1 MSGRLSNSRLDVPRS
16 NDLTSLLSDGASGVY
31 SQIVFLIVW
40 PIIAICSTPLIG
52 LVLALLSKQTTPR
65 ELWVLGRRRGDR
77 GLIDAVLLQ
86 YAVPLTMLIL
96 LYAAFSLEPRTK
108 WSITHTPELCLGQL
122 CLPSR
127 DVSGI
132 PHL

>member
-1 MSGRLSNSRLDVPRS
+1 MSGHRSNSVLDVPRS
-16 NDLTSLLSDGASGVY
+16 NNLTSLLPDGESGVY

-52 LVLALLSKQTTPR
+52 LLLAVIFKQTTPR
-65 ELWVLGRRRGDR
+65 ELWALGRRRSNR

-96 LYAAFSLEPRTK
+96 L
-108 WSITHTPELCLGQL
+108 
-122 CLPSR
+122 
-127 DVSGI
+127 
-132 PHL
+132 